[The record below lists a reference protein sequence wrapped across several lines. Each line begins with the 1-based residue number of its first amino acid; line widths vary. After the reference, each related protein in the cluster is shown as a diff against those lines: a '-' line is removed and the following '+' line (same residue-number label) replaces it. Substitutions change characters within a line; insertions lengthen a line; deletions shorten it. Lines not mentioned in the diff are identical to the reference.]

1 MAKCFLRLALSTA
14 VQQRRLGGDGAVQLP
29 RVGSV
34 ILQEYLEG
42 SLPSSAAI
50 SVEKVITL
58 AEVILGAPGLAAP

>member
-1 MAKCFLRLALSTA
+1 M
-14 VQQRRLGGDGAVQLP
+14 RRGRSQPSLGLGGVTGALLGHRAVQLP
-29 RVGSV
+29 RVGAV